1 MRQGVEK
8 MSGTEPMFGTE
19 KLARL
24 KKVLLHNPVESLSTI
39 SQSNYKYHLFNSV
52 PKVDQ
57 YLREHEQYAQLL
69 QAHDVEV
76 LQVRNFAHQTQDLLA
91 KLPN

>member
-1 MRQGVEK
+1 
-8 MSGTEPMFGTE
+8 MSETKPMFGTE

-24 KKVLLHNPVESLSTI
+24 KKVLLHNPLESLSTI
-39 SQSNYKYHLFNSV
+39 TQANYKYHLSNDV

-69 QAHDVEV
+69 QAHEVEV
-76 LQVRNFAHQTQDLLA
+76 LFVRDFVHQTKDLLFGVP
-91 KLPN
+91 KNYDSL